1 MYIYNLFVFFV
12 HSLPRDSRLQ
22 VLSVRPCVHNSC
34 IHYVNRSFVTLCLF
48 FVRWLKLKLK
58 PDDKIVMRLWSL
70 FGRKKNSFY
79 NIVLTNGN
87 ANKKAFELGADLAL
101 VDKAYVAKDAE
112 KWVLA
117 QWDASINDWKLKF
130 AVIYSWMLPVRGQV
144 LNAMTPPPTLS

>member
-1 MYIYNLFVFFV
+1 MESI
-12 HSLPRDSRLQ
+12 
-22 VLSVRPCVHNSC
+22 
-34 IHYVNRSFVTLCLF
+34 
-48 FVRWLKLKLK
+48 WEE
-58 PDDKIVMRLWSL
+58 
-70 FGRKKNSFY
+70 KKNSFY

-87 ANKKAFELGADLAL
+87 ANKKAFKLGADLLAF